1 MNFLLAIIFEL
12 ISCSIVKFA
21 PELYF
26 SQTGII
32 VEAILTSIVLTNIGL
47 GIFNLIPIPPLDG
60 SKILGGFLS
69 YNAKNWMDSH
79 SQIFEIIFIALWIVG
94 ILSLIVSPLISAT
107 YSGLSYVCASIFGLL
122 AG

>member
-1 MNFLLAIIFEL
+1 MNFILAIIFE
-12 ISCSIVKFA
+12 IIYCAIARFA

-26 SQTGII
+26 SQTGEI
-32 VEAILTSIVLTNIGL
+32 VEAVLISIVLINIGL
-47 GIFNLIPIPPLDG
+47 GIFNLIPLPPLDG

-69 YNAKNWMDSH
+69 YNARNWMDSH
-79 SQIFEIIFIALWIVG
+79 SQIFEIVFIALWIVG